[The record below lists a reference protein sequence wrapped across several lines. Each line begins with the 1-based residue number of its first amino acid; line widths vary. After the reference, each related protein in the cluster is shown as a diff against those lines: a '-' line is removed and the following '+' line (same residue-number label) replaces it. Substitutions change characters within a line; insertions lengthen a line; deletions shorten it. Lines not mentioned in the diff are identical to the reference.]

1 MISEQFLLAPIKVAG
16 AVLRT
21 ARIVYDLF
29 KFVLNTEKPTIICL
43 LGIHA
48 SGKTTIGEKL
58 CSLGLPYYLEI
69 GKELIRTV
77 DFSSPEAAL
86 RLDRQIMKDEMERD
100 GSFLSEGVKAAVVET
115 WHIGNIAYAQIR
127 TPSVANSYK
136 ALLKEQ
142 LNKYNPLFF
151 FLDISDET
159 FRERANRLVPLGI
172 KEDVFIFYQDIKNN
186 ILSLLNE
193 YDIDYYSIDANQE
206 VEKVTKDIS
215 EVLLNHKVALQKQIF
230 NTAASSM

>member
-1 MISEQFLLAPIKVAG
+1 M
-16 AVLRT
+16 
-21 ARIVYDLF
+21 YDLSR
-29 KFVLNTEKPTIICL
+29 FVLDTGKPTIICL
-43 LGIHA
+43 LGIHT

-58 CSLGLPYYLEI
+58 HSLGLPYYLEI
-69 GKELIRTV
+69 GNQLIKTID
-77 DFSSPEAAL
+77 DFKTPGIVEW
-86 RLDRQIMKDEMERD
+86 LDREIMRQELERD
-100 GSFLSEGVKAAVVET
+100 DSFLSQKIKVAVVET
-115 WHIGNIAYAQIR
+115 WHIGNIAYAKIR
-127 TPSVANSYK
+127 TQSVANEYK
-136 ALLKEQ
+136 ALLKRQ
-142 LNKYNPLFF
+142 LLKYNPLFF

-206 VEKVTKDIS
+206 VDKVTKDIS